1 MAYNFAAFDARV
13 NEIEEHLKSEFLSLR
28 TGRASVSLLDKVRV
42 EAYGAQNPIEHMASV
57 ALQDARTLYVTPW
70 DKTLIGAL
78 QKGIDAANLGVSTAP
93 DGTGIRVIFP
103 ELTGDRRALLM
114 KVVGQKLEEARI
126 TLRSERE
133 KVWGAIQNAEKE
145 GTISEDEKFRAKDD
159 LQKRVDAGNERF
171 TTLADTKRAELAE

>member
-1 MAYNFAAFDARV
+1 MAYNFAPFDTRIT
-13 NEIEEHLKSEFLSLR
+13 EIEEHFKGELVSLR

-42 EAYGAQNPIEHMASV
+42 EAYGSNNPIEHMASI

-70 DKTLIGAL
+70 DKALIGAI

-93 DGTGIRVIFP
+93 DGAGIRVTFP

-126 TLRSERE
+126 ALRSERE
-133 KVWGAIQNAEKE
+133 KVWGAIQDAEKE
-145 GTISEDEKFRAKDD
+145 GTISEDEKFRAKDE
-159 LQKRVDAGNERF
+159 LQKRVDTGNERF
-171 TTLADTKRAELAE
+171 TKLADVKRAELAE